1 MPQGNSSITSSN
13 TDREITRRNLARD
26 PNTPASET
34 RSNITATGTGS
45 NIEETR
51 NATRHNDY
59 VTGSNNKPPI
69 EGPTNDAKE
78 ESTNIDAA
86 IVTNPFQGNEDEDDG
101 ETLDDLGP
109 ELAKMGRI
117 LAREITKSL
126 SKALVP
132 LQNEIND
139 LKTTSNCTENSE
151 IWQSLKEENQKLQT
165 KVHQLE
171 INNTKLKMKL
181 S

>member
-1 MPQGNSSITSSN
+1 M
-13 TDREITRRNLARD
+13 D

-34 RSNITATGTGS
+34 RSNTTATATGS

-51 NATRHNDY
+51 NATRHNNC
-59 VTGSNNKPPI
+59 VNGSNNKPPI

-86 IVTNPFQGNEDEDDG
+86 ILTNPFQGNEDEDYS
-101 ETLDDLGP
+101 ETLDNLGP
-109 ELAKMGRI
+109 KLAKMGRL
-117 LAREITKSL
+117 LAREINKLL

-132 LQNEIND
+132 LQNDIND
-139 LKTTSNCTENSE
+139 LKTTSNCTENRESC
-151 IWQSLKEENQKLQT
+151 QSLKEENQKLQT

>member
-1 MPQGNSSITSSN
+1 MEIDLHTEDQSLPQGNSSITSSN
-13 TDREITRRNLARD
+13 TDREITRRNLATD

-34 RSNITATGTGS
+34 RSNTTATATGS
-45 NIEETR
+45 NIEETC
-51 NATRHNDY
+51 NATRHNDC

-132 LQNEIND
+132 LRNEIND
-139 LKTTSNCTENSE
+139 FARA
-151 IWQSLKEENQKLQT
+151 
-165 KVHQLE
+165 
-171 INNTKLKMKL
+171 
-181 S
+181 